1 MLFGGDG
8 GGVVRGFNKPGTES
22 EDSFAEASHED
33 PMSSC
38 ECSFTGN
45 FLFSCNYSSFCYFFL
60 I

>member
-33 PMSSC
+33 PLSSC
-38 ECSFTGN
+38 ERSFAGIFFSLAIILHFVN
-45 FLFSCNYSSFCYFFL
+45 FF
-60 I
+60 